1 MIERLSIMYVSI
13 HSHMHIYAYKKLA
26 IFSVLRYCNSP
37 GKSIYNKIIN
47 INIGKNSI

>member
-1 MIERLSIMYVSI
+1 MCLYTAICTYMLL
-13 HSHMHIYAYKKLA
+13 KKLA